1 MTISILLL
9 ILKNIG
15 MVLLWILGIVL
26 VLLLLILFVP
36 VRYAMDG
43 SEADGTPREEFSPQD
58 LKEHLS
64 GAFRFSWL
72 LHLIRGGIRYPEDP
86 QFSVYVLF
94 FRVFRTHFGEP
105 ADKHRRKKK
114 RKGKRGARGKKGRIR
129 KPGNH
134 KNPKTSGKE
143 AAKPAQ
149 DPDTKK
155 AERKTA
161 GEHTGANTGTAEKTA
176 DTAGPQYKFR
186 KIYDS
191 IRKALKDTDYYLQ
204 LFRSDLF
211 RKAFDKASR
220 QIIRV
225 LRMLAPKQWS
235 LAGTVGFGD
244 PEKTGELLE
253 LLAFIYP
260 FTRGSVQ
267 VDPDFYNCIADVKF
281 RAKGR
286 VTLFVVLYAFLVCWF
301 DRDVK
306 HVIRLLK
313 REES

>member
-9 ILKNIG
+9 ILKSIG
-15 MVLLWILGIVL
+15 IVLLWILGIVL
-26 VLLLLILFVP
+26 VLLLLVLFVP
-36 VRYAMDG
+36 VRYAIDG

-64 GAFRFSWL
+64 GNFRFSWL
-72 LHLIRGGIRYPEDP
+72 LHFIRGGIRYPEDP

-114 RKGKRGARGKKGRIR
+114 GRRKKGTRGKKGRIR
-129 KPGNH
+129 KPKVH
-134 KNPKTSGKE
+134 RESSKSAENPNADRT
-143 AAKPAQ
+143 
-149 DPDTKK
+149 
-155 AERKTA
+155 ERKTA
-161 GEHTGANTGTAEKTA
+161 EERTGTNSGTAEKTA
-176 DTAGPQYKFR
+176 ETAQPQYKFR

-191 IRKALKDTDYYLQ
+191 IRKALKDTDNYLQ

-220 QIIRV
+220 QIGRV

-235 LAGTVGFGD
+235 LTGTLGFGD

-260 FTRGSVQ
+260 FTRGRVQ

-286 VTLFVVLYAFLVCWF
+286 VTLFIVLYAFLVCWF

>member
-1 MTISILLL
+1 MQT
-9 ILKNIG
+9 
-15 MVLLWILGIVL
+15 
-26 VLLLLILFVP
+26 
-36 VRYAMDG
+36 
-43 SEADGTPREEFSPQD
+43 
-58 LKEHLS
+58 
-64 GAFRFSWL
+64 
-72 LHLIRGGIRYPEDP
+72 
-86 QFSVYVLF
+86 
-94 FRVFRTHFGEP
+94 
-105 ADKHRRKKK
+105 
-114 RKGKRGARGKKGRIR
+114 
-129 KPGNH
+129 
-134 KNPKTSGKE
+134 
-143 AAKPAQ
+143 
-149 DPDTKK
+149 
-155 AERKTA
+155 ERKTA
-161 GEHTGANTGTAEKTA
+161 EERTGTNSGTAEKTA
-176 DTAGPQYKFR
+176 ETAQPQYKFR

-191 IRKALKDTDYYLQ
+191 IRKALKDTDNYLQ

-220 QIIRV
+220 QIGRV

-235 LAGTVGFGD
+235 LTGTLGFGD

-260 FTRGSVQ
+260 FTRGRVQ

-286 VTLFVVLYAFLVCWF
+286 VTLFIVLYAFLVCWF